1 MASGRRK
8 PTPSPK
14 KTGGQNMAEVKED
27 AVIVLDESSS
37 ESEVKKL
44 RERWELAC
52 VLNFLNVFE
61 PVIGSGLKLTAEEI
75 EMGLIEPNS
84 SNAQLHIVLLKGI
97 PPVSKLLN
105 GSDAWVSVLR
115 KKLAMWWPWVAEGE
129 IPLTAVK
136 GEEISRYKELEPTCR
151 LLILKVLCEIRADV
165 IYSASLFTEAAVSL
179 LPFLNSDMIISIGL
193 QQDDAVS
200 YINDA
205 LKQGNQ
211 ISSFRKDKIGKDASG
226 TSYWYDGN
234 TTIGYRLYKEVNKT
248 GLKTKCKGKACFN
261 LPANSTQWETLA
273 TNFEEFREVVV
284 RMNCHLAK
292 LWQKLLLARQLPMML
307 FRLLKSYIRQA
318 YRYHF
323 VVKKE
328 RSLKRKQTQEMLLLN
343 DFRNS
348 CAVGIT
354 RSCRS
359 RRPISYTFD
368 DYDRAI
374 DEAIALT
381 KKSTTNKVQKH
392 GKSVLNEGSVMETM
406 MEDSYDEEGDS
417 TGSDTDSDR
426 LQETGDG
433 DDENSDD
440 DYDNKDNDNG
450 NGSDSSNSHDERNLG
465 KRNHGAPLVQ
475 KPVGSRWSERLARGS
490 NHPAMETRNLSAKN
504 RYRQRPTRNSAL
516 DSIALDSDDDKSSEQ
531 TNSKLLEHENLSMV
545 ADSEEVSNS

>member
-151 LLILKVLCEIRADV
+151 LLILKVLCEIRAD
-165 IYSASLFTEAAVSL
+165 
-179 LPFLNSDMIISIGL
+179 
-193 QQDDAVS
+193 QDDAVS

-211 ISSFRKDKIGKDASG
+211 ISSFRKDKIGKDANG

-248 GLKTKCKGKACFN
+248 GLKTKCKGKACLN
-261 LPANSTQWETLA
+261 LPANCTQWETLA
-273 TNFEEFREVVV
+273 TNFEEFCEVVDELSCSKV
-284 RMNCHLAK
+284 VAEVAVGKTIANDAIPVVEK
-292 LWQKLLLARQLPMML
+292 LHK
-307 FRLLKSYIRQA
+307 
-318 YRYHF
+318 
-323 VVKKE
+323 KKE

-381 KKSTTNKVQKH
+381 K
-392 GKSVLNEGSVMETM
+392 
-406 MEDSYDEEGDS
+406 
-417 TGSDTDSDR
+417 
-426 LQETGDG
+426 
-433 DDENSDD
+433 
-440 DYDNKDNDNG
+440 
-450 NGSDSSNSHDERNLG
+450 
-465 KRNHGAPLVQ
+465 
-475 KPVGSRWSERLARGS
+475 
-490 NHPAMETRNLSAKN
+490 
-504 RYRQRPTRNSAL
+504 
-516 DSIALDSDDDKSSEQ
+516 
-531 TNSKLLEHENLSMV
+531 
-545 ADSEEVSNS
+545 